1 MLKDVDIDNI
11 QVLLV
16 KNFLKFLNF
25 FIGYT
30 EDDDYKI
37 VIENDELLEKY
48 NDIWNKFSNSIEKQL
63 DCQAVYNKNCLKT
76 KISS

>member
-1 MLKDVDIDNI
+1 MITYRF
-11 QVLLV
+11 LLV
-16 KNFLKFLNF
+16 KNFFKFFNF

-37 VIENDELLEKY
+37 VIEDDELLEKY